1 MEKGGA
7 GEEDL
12 VLVLAASYLREKK
25 NADAVSTLKEFMSA
39 NESSLRASLA
49 LVQLHLQQGSVSLAI
64 EALKGLGP
72 SAAYRP
78 GIVATVVALLKN
90 LEEKDAA
97 IDYLSAAIA
106 FNQEKGG
113 VEDDVLELL
122 MRECASAMLGAG
134 MNARAISLLEEL
146 RKRYPKDLR
155 ILAQLITAY
164 ATVDPVAAQKV
175 SSLGSAPAWNE
186 Y

>member
-1 MEKGGA
+1 MEKGGNA
-7 GEEDL
+7 EEAL

-25 NADAVSTLKEFMSA
+25 NPEAVSTLKDFIAS
-39 NESSLRASLA
+39 NKSSLRASLA

-78 GIVATVVALLKN
+78 GVVATVVALLKN

-106 FNQEKGG
+106 HNQEKGG
-113 VEDDVLELL
+113 VDDESLELL

-134 MNARAISLLEEL
+134 MNARAVSVLEEL
-146 RKRYPKDLR
+146 RKRHPKDLR
-155 ILAQLITAY
+155 VLAQLITAY

-175 SSLGSAPAWNE
+175 CGNDPTVWMQSQ
-186 Y
+186 